1 MNCTNCGNALA
12 PGTASCPN
20 CGTPVVQQPVAT
32 PAPAPVAPAPA
43 PQPTVAPAPVAPA
56 PVAEPVQPQMM
67 PAGMPQPSPVPVQQQ
82 PAPQPAVVGGGVPQ
96 PQNNGGSKK
105 TLLIV
110 LIFVLLAA
118 GIGGYFIYDSIQEK
132 KAEEKREEKKK
143 EEEKNKDDDYKDD
156 KDYEAEIKKNVSVKS
171 SKTLADGSILLLVEN
186 KSTRIAGVDVELEF
200 YDAAGKILGT
210 HTTYVDVAPNS
221 ESYALVSK
229 YSTKEGY
236 ETFEINLS
244 TIDYTDIMD
253 IKVLKESDLTK
264 NETEDEIILQYKNN
278 TEYKMDFD
286 VVCIFYSNNEIVY
299 VGTDNDYVD
308 GGSNANVE
316 IDLYYL
322 EDITYDRYEIYA
334 YAEYDTYDG

>member
-12 PGTASCPN
+12 PGTTSCPN
-20 CGTPVVQQPVAT
+20 CGTPVVQQPVVS
-32 PAPAPVAPAPA
+32 PAPAPVAPAS
-43 PQPTVAPAPVAPA
+43 
-56 PVAEPVQPQMM
+56 VAEPVQPQMM

-82 PAPQPAVVGGGVPQ
+82 PAPQPAVVGGQVPT
-96 PQNNGGSKK
+96 PNKSGSKK
-105 TLLIV
+105 SLLIV
-110 LIFVLLAA
+110 LILVLLAA
-118 GIGGYFIYDSIQEK
+118 GIGGYFIYDNIQEK

-143 EEEKNKDDDYKDD
+143 EEEKNKDDDYKDY
-156 KDYEAEIKKNVSVKS
+156 KDYEAEIKKNVSVKL

-186 KSTRIAGVDVELEF
+186 KSTRVAGVDVELEF
-200 YDAAGKILGT
+200 YDASGTIMGT

-221 ESYALVSK
+221 ERYDIVSK

-236 ETFEINLS
+236 DTFKLNIS

-253 IKVLKESDLTK
+253 AKTVKSNDLIK
-264 NETEDEIILQYKNN
+264 NETEEEIILQYKNT
-278 TEYKMDFD
+278 TEYKMDFEI
-286 VVCIFYSNNEIVY
+286 VCIFYSNNEIVY
-299 VGTDNDYVD
+299 VDSDTDYVD